1 MSLPDETVIPDSTF
15 LSVLD
20 RFADLRVLCVGDV
33 MLDRFIYGRVD
44 RISPEAPIPVF
55 SIRDERAMLGGAGNV
70 ARNLVALG
78 TQTSFV
84 SVVGNDKVG
93 HEITSMIGNEK
104 RITPYLL
111 TEAGRTSTTKTR
123 FVAGTHQVLRADREV
138 VAPISETTA
147 RMLVET
153 VRAEMA
159 QNNVVILSDYGKGV
173 FTPATLADIID
184 AARARGIPVI
194 VDPKSRDFGLY
205 KGATCV
211 SPNLHELANA
221 VAREL
226 HTEEDIAGAARSLM
240 EAHGIASILVTR
252 SRDGMTLVSGGGA
265 LHHIPA
271 RAQEVFDVSGAGDT
285 AIATLSLGI
294 AAGLETTQAAE
305 LANLA
310 AGIVVGRLGTA
321 VATTQ
326 DLKTALMVHER
337 ASFVHKILPTG
348 AAEAQVEQW
357 KREGKT
363 VGFTNGC
370 FDLMHPGHLSLL
382 HETKFHCD
390 KLIVGLNSDD
400 SVKRLKGPNRPV
412 NGEVERALLL
422 ASLAVVDMVVI
433 FEEDTPRALIEALKP
448 SVLVKGADYQRHQ
461 VVGHDIVDRYGGK
474 IILVPLKEG
483 YSTTN
488 LIRKMA

>member
-1 MSLPDETVIPDSTF
+1 M
-15 LSVLD
+15 
-20 RFADLRVLCVGDV
+20 
-33 MLDRFIYGRVD
+33 
-44 RISPEAPIPVF
+44 
-55 SIRDERAMLGGAGNV
+55 
-70 ARNLVALG
+70 
-78 TQTSFV
+78 
-84 SVVGNDKVG
+84 
-93 HEITSMIGNEK
+93 
-104 RITPYLL
+104 
-111 TEAGRTSTTKTR
+111 
-123 FVAGTHQVLRADREV
+123 LRADREV
-138 VAPISETTA
+138 IEPVSEATT

-153 VRAEMA
+153 VRGEMA
-159 QNNVVILSDYGKGV
+159 QNTVVILSDYGKGV
-173 FTPATLADIID
+173 FTRTTFIDIIE
-184 AARARGIPVI
+184 AAREKNIPVI
-194 VDPKSRDFGLY
+194 IDPKSRDFSLY

-221 VAREL
+221 AAREL
-226 HTEEDIAGAARSLM
+226 HTEEDIVSAARSLM
-240 EAHGIASILVTR
+240 QMHNIASILVTR
-252 SRDGMTLVSGGGA
+252 SRDGMTLVAADGQV
-265 LHHIPA
+265 HHIPA

-294 AAGLETTQAAE
+294 ATGLETAEAAA

-321 VATTQ
+321 VVTAQ
-326 DLKTALMVHER
+326 DLKTALLVHER
-337 ASFVHKILPTG
+337 ASGVHKILPLM
-348 AAEAQVEQW
+348 AAESQIEQW

-390 KLIVGLNSDD
+390 KLVIGLNSDD
-400 SVKRLKGPNRPV
+400 SVKRLKGANRPI

-433 FEEDTPRALIEALKP
+433 FEEDTPRALIEAFKP
-448 SVLVKGADYQRHQ
+448 DILAKGADYQRHQ
-461 VVGHDIVDRYGGK
+461 VVGHDIVDSYGGK
-474 IILVPLKEG
+474 IILVPLKAG